1 MFGQFSQLSVA
12 RGTARAAIEFVVI
25 VAGVLVALS
34 AEEWLHSRADS
45 TLESE
50 YLERL
55 STDVRAD
62 IGRWAAVDRR
72 LERKNAALRGVEI
85 WLRSPDRTEEALR
98 QLVADL
104 VMGAFLA
111 YGAGTDAQRATF
123 DELVSTGRL
132 QLLRETELR
141 SALISYY
148 GEVDLQR
155 IRVIARET
163 AYAPAIYELVPND
176 AEFEPRKGL
185 TIDDLVLIA
194 DNTTNGNVGGLA
206 TAELNR
212 GLMRRQVTGILSSR
226 SASLLRLL
234 ADQLDR
240 SE

>member
-1 MFGQFSQLSVA
+1 MV
-12 RGTARAAIEFVVI
+12 T
-25 VAGVLVALS
+25 
-34 AEEWLHSRADS
+34 
-45 TLESE
+45 
-50 YLERL
+50 
-55 STDVRAD
+55 
-62 IGRWAAVDRR
+62 
-72 LERKNAALRGVEI
+72 
-85 WLRSPDRTEEALR
+85 
-98 QLVADL
+98 
-104 VMGAFLA
+104 GAFLA

-155 IRVIARET
+155 IRVIARGT

-212 GLMRRQVTGILSSR
+212 GLLRRQVTGILSSR